1 MGQEQRDK
9 FIGVRVTTP
18 LWANLRRVAGND
30 RKISEEVRKAIRFYL
45 DNQADLAG
53 SRRYFTGQFK
63 ERVENLERMTSWHLS
78 LLTVLIAEIG
88 SILILNLIEIREEDR
103 KNFTSSALLKIAEE
117 RLIDSGWRV
126 RRRIAAAANEAE
138 LVEMRQ
144 RDKEGR

>member
-1 MGQEQRDK
+1 MGQEKRDM

-18 LWANLRRVAGND
+18 LWANLRRVAGDKN
-30 RKISEEVRKAIRFYL
+30 KISDEVRKAIRFYL

-63 ERVENLERMTSWHLS
+63 ERVDNLERMTSWHLA
-78 LLTVLIAEIG
+78 LLTVLVAEIG

-117 RLIDSGWRV
+117 RLIESGWRI
-126 RRRIAAAANEAE
+126 RRRVAAATNEAE
-138 LVEMRQ
+138 LIELRQ